1 VTADLVAFL
10 RARLDED
17 GAVAREA
24 GAAPWRHNPRVRW
37 QRPNDDCFEEVVS
50 AGGHGAAVRIAS
62 TGEHGDPVSKG
73 RAQHIAR
80 WDPARVLAEV
90 DAKRRILALHHATPS
105 PADGPAD
112 PPVTVCVEC
121 GPDTHTLW
129 ETDPRGARG
138 DWYPCPTL
146 RLLVL
151 PYRDHPDYQPA
162 WVPETEG

>member
-1 VTADLVAFL
+1 MNDDLVAFL
-10 RARLDED
+10 HARLDED
-17 GAVAREA
+17 EQTAKGLNMAARFIDGEPNFYGA
-24 GAAPWRHNPRVRW
+24 GGLAAQNHW
-37 QRPNDDCFEEVVS
+37 QRFS
-50 AGGHGAAVRIAS
+50 
-62 TGEHGDPVSKG
+62 
-73 RAQHIAR
+73 
-80 WDPARVLAEV
+80 PARVLAEV